1 MKTNNILIDSDT
13 LEVKIC
19 DFGFSAEQTEKKLR
33 PCGSKGY
40 FSPEFFDEDEFII
53 TEKSEIFSL
62 GIILF
67 KLCFNQFPF
76 TN

>member
-1 MKTNNILIDSDT
+1 MKTNNILVDSQT
-13 LEVKIC
+13 LEIKIC
-19 DFGFSAEQTEKKLR
+19 DFGFSTQQTEKNVR

-40 FSPEFFDEDEFII
+40 FSPEFFDEVDFMM

-67 KLCFNQFPF
+67 KLCFNQFPY